1 MKVVPYISVHWEIE
15 EIINMIVIYI
25 YIYYIIET
33 NFCQLSQLPNYFY
46 CNCHVNYPNSGIMV
60 LHYQLMQKRVS
71 FCPIPL
77 AFGSSGTGKTTAL
90 RCALGMMGIVSTR
103 LYCSITKEKIVDLCC
118 SSGIPLGVDDPQ
130 SKGDISNLIIK
141 LYNGA
146 GVGLLSRGEREL
158 KTSCIIASNFTTLD
172 QQKLVTIN
180 FV

>member
-1 MKVVPYISVHWEIE
+1 MIRK
-15 EIINMIVIYI
+15 INLCHYNWLCMILTIQCESGTLYFSTLGDWGNYKYDSHI

-33 NFCQLSQLPNYFY
+33 NFCQLSQLPNFFY

-90 RCALGMMGIVSTR
+90 RCALGMMGIVSKR

-158 KTSCIIASNFTTLD
+158 KHHA
-172 QQKLVTIN
+172 
-180 FV
+180 